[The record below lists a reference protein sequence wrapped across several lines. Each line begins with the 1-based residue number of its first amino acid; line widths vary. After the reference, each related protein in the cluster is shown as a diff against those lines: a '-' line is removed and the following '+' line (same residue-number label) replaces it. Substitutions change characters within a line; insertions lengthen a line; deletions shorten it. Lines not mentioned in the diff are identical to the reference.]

1 MKKFIYTSVQKKD
14 FGQTPKKEL
23 IYTSYNSSRYNE
35 TVEKLTKAL
44 NLADAQVRIVRTL
57 KAFEF
62 WSKQQEIVYK
72 LLNKQYRLRIY
83 DLKHKE
89 KEIENKI
96 QKLSNEI
103 KNSEKVYPDFRF
115 LDLQNIIDK
124 KDRVFHELGKI
135 EE

>member
-23 IYTSYNSSRYNE
+23 IYTSYNSLRYNE

-57 KAFEF
+57 KAYNF

-72 LLNKQYRLRIY
+72 LLNKQYRLRVY
-83 DLKHKE
+83 DLKHE
-89 KEIENKI
+89 EREIENKI
-96 QKLSNEI
+96 KKLSNEI
-103 KNSEKVYPDFRF
+103 KNSEKVYPDFRL
-115 LDLQNIIDK
+115 LDLQRLIDK
-124 KDRVFHELGKI
+124 RDKLFNKLEKI
-135 EE
+135 Q

>member
-35 TVEKLTKAL
+35 TVKKLTKAL

-57 KAFEF
+57 KAYEF
-62 WSKQQEIVYK
+62 WSKQQEIVKK
-72 LLNKQYRLRIY
+72 LLDKQYRLRVY
-83 DLKHKE
+83 DLKHE
-89 KEIENKI
+89 EREIENKI

-103 KNSEKVYPDFRF
+103 KNSEKVYPDYRL
-115 LDLQNIIDK
+115 LDLQRLINK
-124 KDRVFHELGKI
+124 KDRMFHELEVI
-135 EE
+135 E